1 MANSAEEPVVDVHR
15 ESEVAPENDLEEHE
29 EEDEYV
35 ILDLE
40 EVFHGAALPAN
51 CAYTLSGLDTMNPVL
66 TLGDDLKLRQRFNF
80 CVSELFEVLSLYE
93 RCLADEYIPAVCG
106 WQIGEYE
113 ETMGTVLVFT
123 ERDEEVPEDE
133 RIRGSNLKETGTRK
147 RVSSLCQTQRKLK
160 FRLMERK
167 ESKDLSVQEKR
178 SRV

>member
-1 MANSAEEPVVDVHR
+1 MGGMANSAEEPVVDVHR

-66 TLGDDLKLRQRFNF
+66 TLGDDLKL
-80 CVSELFEVLSLYE
+80 
-93 RCLADEYIPAVCG
+93 
-106 WQIGEYE
+106 IGEYE